1 MNNLVSIITPLY
13 NSEKFIL
20 STINS
25 VLQQTYCNWEM
36 IIVDDFSTDKG
47 IDLITSVITTSNSKI
62 KLIKLKENLG
72 VAQAR
77 NSALDVANGR
87 FIAFLDSDDIW
98 HPEKL
103 DSQVSFMLRKNI
115 PISFTSYRLIDEN
128 ENSKN
133 HVINS
138 IEKVDYM
145 GYLKNTII
153 GFSTS
158 MIDTKHTGNDFRFSN
173 MRSREDTDLWIRLL
187 SNGHTAHGIPDVLVD
202 YRIHSNSITVNKFH
216 SSIQV
221 WDLYFNKHALGL
233 FKATYCFLF
242 YIFNTIKKRM

>member
-25 VLQQTYCNWEM
+25 VLQQTYSNWEM

-47 IDLITSVITTSNSKI
+47 VDLIMSVIIASNSKI
-62 KLIKLKENLG
+62 KLIKLNENLG

-77 NSALDVANGR
+77 NSALNVANGR

-103 DSQVSFMLRKNI
+103 DRQVSFMLKQNI

-128 ENSKN
+128 ENYKN
-133 HVINS
+133 HIIHS
-138 IEKVDYM
+138 IEKVDYT

-158 MIDTKHTGNDFRFSN
+158 MIDTKHTGNEFRFSN

-187 SNGHTAHGIPDVLVD
+187 KNGHTAHGISNALVD
-202 YRIHSNSITVNKFH
+202 YRIHSDSITANKFH
-216 SSIQV
+216 SAIQV

-233 FKATYCFLF
+233 FKATYYFLF

>member
-25 VLQQTYCNWEM
+25 VLQQTYSNWEM

-47 IDLITSVITTSNSKI
+47 VDLIMSVIIASNSKI
-62 KLIKLKENLG
+62 KLIKLNENLG

-77 NSALDVANGR
+77 NSALNVANGR

-103 DSQVSFMLRKNI
+103 DRQVSFMLKQNI

-128 ENSKN
+128 ENYKN
-133 HVINS
+133 HIIHS
-138 IEKVDYM
+138 IEEVDYT

-158 MIDTKHTGNDFRFSN
+158 MIDTKHTGNEFRFSN

-187 SNGHTAHGIPDVLVD
+187 KNGHTAHGISNALVD
-202 YRIHSNSITVNKFH
+202 YRIHSSSITANKFH
-216 SSIQV
+216 SAIQV

-233 FKATYCFLF
+233 FKATYYFLF

>member
-36 IIVDDFSTDKG
+36 IIVDDFSTDKS

-72 VAQAR
+72 VARAR

-115 PISFTSYRLIDEN
+115 PISFT
-128 ENSKN
+128 
-133 HVINS
+133 
-138 IEKVDYM
+138 
-145 GYLKNTII
+145 
-153 GFSTS
+153 
-158 MIDTKHTGNDFRFSN
+158 
-173 MRSREDTDLWIRLL
+173 
-187 SNGHTAHGIPDVLVD
+187 
-202 YRIHSNSITVNKFH
+202 
-216 SSIQV
+216 
-221 WDLYFNKHALGL
+221 
-233 FKATYCFLF
+233 
-242 YIFNTIKKRM
+242 